1 MAKFAGGSTY
11 NFGLGVS
18 GQTNGFFIPEVYS
31 KKVQIAL
38 RKAAVAEAICNTDYM
53 GEISS
58 FGDTVNI
65 IKEPQISVNDYTR
78 GLAVTSTNLTDQE
91 LVLTIDQAKSFAFKL
106 DDLEKRFSHVNFQAI
121 ASDNAAYKLR
131 DAMDANIMTA
141 ISAGAGVTTGMGT
154 TSVPIDIGF
163 GSGEVD
169 PLNQMALAA
178 KELDENNVPEEGRWF
193 VAAPEWY
200 NVLSNTASKLLTV
213 DFNAGQGSIRNGL
226 VASGLLRGF
235 QMYKSNNLPTN
246 DLTGASPAGTAT
258 QPEALFGHISAVSA
272 ASAMNKVETVRDT
285 ATFSDIV
292 RGLMVWGRK
301 VLRDDSVG
309 KIIYVID

>member
-18 GQTNGFFIPEVYS
+18 GQTNGFFIPEIYS

-38 RKAAVAEAICNTDYM
+38 RKAAVAEAVCNTDYM

-65 IKEPQISVNDYTR
+65 IKEPQIAVADYTR
-78 GLAVTSTNLTDQE
+78 GLAVTSTDLTDQE
-91 LVLTIDQAKSFAFKL
+91 LVLTVDQAKSFSFKI

-121 ASDNAAYKLR
+121 AADNAAYALR
-131 DAMDANIMTA
+131 DAMDSNILAA
-141 ISAGAGVTTGMGT
+141 ISAGATATTGMGT
-154 TSVPIDIGF
+154 TGTPIDIGF

-169 PLNQMALAA
+169 PLNQMSLAA
-178 KELDENNVPEEGRWF
+178 KELDEANAPEDGRWF

-200 NVLSNTASKLLTV
+200 NALSNSASKLLSV

-235 QMYKSNNLPTN
+235 SMYKSNNLPTN
-246 DLTGASPAGTAT
+246 DLSGATPAGSATA
-258 QPEALFGHISAVSA
+258 PEALFGHMSSTAA
-272 ASAMNKVETVRDT
+272 ASSMNKVETVRDT
-285 ATFSDIV
+285 GTFSDIV

-301 VLRDDSVG
+301 VLRPEVAG

>member
-18 GQTNGFFIPEVYS
+18 GQTNGFFIPEIYS

-38 RKAAVAEAICNTDYM
+38 RKAAVAEAVCNTDYM

-65 IKEPQISVNDYTR
+65 IKEPQIAVADYTR
-78 GLAVTSTNLTDQE
+78 GLAVTSTDLTDQE
-91 LVLTIDQAKSFAFKL
+91 LVLTVDQAKSFSFKI

-121 ASDNAAYKLR
+121 AADNAAYALR
-131 DAMDANIMTA
+131 DAMDSNILAA
-141 ISAGAGVTTGMGT
+141 ISAGATATTGMGT
-154 TSVPIDIGF
+154 TSTPIDIGF

-178 KELDENNVPEEGRWF
+178 KELDEANAPEDGRWF

-200 NVLSNTASKLLTV
+200 NQLSNSASKLLSV

-235 QMYKSNNLPTN
+235 SMYKSNNLPTN
-246 DLTGASPAGTAT
+246 DLSGATPAGSATA
-258 QPEALFGHISAVSA
+258 PEALFGHMSSTAA
-272 ASAMNKVETVRDT
+272 ASSMNKVETVRDT
-285 ATFSDIV
+285 GTFSDIV

-301 VLRDDSVG
+301 VLRPEVAG
-309 KIIYVID
+309 KIIYAID

>member
-11 NFGLGVS
+11 NFGLAVS
-18 GQTNGFFIPEVYS
+18 GQTNGFFIPEIYS